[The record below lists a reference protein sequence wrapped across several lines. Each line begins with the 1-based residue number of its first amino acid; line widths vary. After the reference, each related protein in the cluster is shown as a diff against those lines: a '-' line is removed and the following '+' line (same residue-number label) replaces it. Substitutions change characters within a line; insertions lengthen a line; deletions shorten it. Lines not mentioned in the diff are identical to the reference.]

1 MRTQEHRYTHKKRSS
16 KRRKIKTL
24 KESNTYTDTNKR
36 KPRDTL
42 KTEQVRLD
50 REKVHCAINARN
62 SR

>member
-1 MRTQEHRYTHKKRSS
+1 MKTQEYRYTHKKRSS

-42 KTEQVRLD
+42 KT
-50 REKVHCAINARN
+50 K

>member
-36 KPRDTL
+36 KPGDTL

-50 REKVHCAINARN
+50 GKKCTVP
-62 SR
+62 